1 MDKLLARIEKY
12 LTYTVIFL
20 LPITALAISPNPYVV
35 SKLAVLAF
43 GVALILLV
51 RSLRVISA
59 GKLEF
64 SVGNFD
70 FPVALIAVAYVASAL
85 LRTPNKME
93 AFLLPGTAT
102 AVAGGAFLYFLINQF
117 KEKEKSAIGKVLF
130 ASGTVFSVLIL
141 FAFSTLFSKIPQL
154 PAYIRSQGFT
164 PEGGYL
170 PAAIFLGAL
179 LPLGIGILLSEK
191 DKRKKALL
199 GIATAITV
207 FGLAISIYNLI
218 PGRPFAPRFPS
229 YSNGWFIAV
238 DSLKESPVFGI
249 GPGNYISA
257 FNRYRPLSYNAGD
270 IWAVKF
276 ATSRSYYLTALTEA
290 GMLGVAGL
298 ILLGLTL
305 YRIAKRDIKEKKLVH
320 WGFAASANL
329 VSLMLLIALLAFFPA
344 TALLLV
350 MLFVFLSLNAKTKQT
365 QLNLTTQAP
374 APLADAAG
382 LAGKI
387 PTQQMASRFPALLIS
402 VPVIIAIVL
411 FGIRAQNILRA
422 EYKFKKSLD
431 ALVQNQA
438 TETYDTMREAI
449 QLNPLVDRYHS
460 TFSRINL
467 ILANAIAQRAAD
479 PNVEITDAD
488 RVSITQLIQQAIS
501 EGKATVALNP
511 LRAGNWATLART
523 YQAIIPF
530 ATGADAFAVQTFRQ
544 AVALDPIN
552 PGLRIALGGVYYG
565 AGDYDNAINIFQVV
579 TTTVKPDLANAH
591 YNLAFAYREKGSL
604 DLAVNAMT
612 TALSLV
618 NRDSNDYEVARQA
631 LEDIQEQRKAAA
643 PTGDQLTP
651 PAEQPEPVITPP
663 IELPED
669 AEPPEA
675 PLSPTPTPTE
685 AEEEGEETTG
695 TPSVSPTV
703 TVTLTP
709 TP

>member
-1 MDKLLARIEKY
+1 MDKVLAKIETY
-12 LTYTVIFL
+12 LIYAVVFL

-51 RSLRVISA
+51 RAFRVIAA
-59 GKLEF
+59 GNLEF

-70 FPVALIAVAYVASAL
+70 FPVALVGVAYVASAM

-102 AVAGGAFLYFLINQF
+102 AVAGGALLYFLLNQL
-117 KEKEKSAIGKVLF
+117 KDKEKSTVAKVLF
-130 ASGTVFSVLIL
+130 GSGTVFSVFIL

-170 PAAIFLGAL
+170 PAAVFLGAL

-199 GIATAITV
+199 GVATVVTV

-229 YSNGWFIAV
+229 YSNGWSIAV

-249 GPGNYISA
+249 GPGNYLSA
-257 FNRYRPLSYNAGD
+257 FNRYRPLTYNTSD

-276 ATSRSYYLTALTEA
+276 ATARSFYLTALTEA
-290 GMLGVAGL
+290 GLLGIAGL
-298 ILLGLTL
+298 VFLGLTL
-305 YRIAKRDIKEKKLVH
+305 YKIAKRDVKEKKLVH

-329 VSLMLLIALLAFFPA
+329 VAIVVLILLLAVFPA
-344 TALLLV
+344 TTLLLIL
-350 MLFVFLSLNAKTKQT
+350 LFILLSLNAKTKQT
-365 QLNLTTQAP
+365 VLNLTTQASAPP
-374 APLADAAG
+374 ADAG

-387 PTQQMASRFPALLIS
+387 PTQQMASRFPALLLS
-402 VPVIIAIVL
+402 VPVIVAVVL
-411 FGIRAQNILRA
+411 FGIRAQTILRA
-422 EYKFKKSLD
+422 EYKFKQSLD
-431 ALVQNQA
+431 YLVQNQA
-438 TETYDTMREAI
+438 TDTYDTMREAI

-460 TFSRINL
+460 TFSRISL

-479 PNVEITDAD
+479 SAIGITDED
-488 RVSITQLIQQAIS
+488 RLSITQLIQQAIS

-511 LRAGNWATLART
+511 LRAGNWEILGRT
-523 YQAIIPF
+523 YQSIIPF
-530 ATGADAFAVQTFRQ
+530 AQGADAFAIQTLRQ

-552 PGLRIALGGVYYG
+552 ANLRIALGGIYYG
-565 AGDYDNAINIFQVV
+565 AGDYDNAINIFQVI

-591 YNLAFAYREKGSL
+591 FNLAFAYQQKGSL

-618 NRDSNDYEVARQA
+618 DRSSNDYEVARQA
-631 LEDIQEQRKAAA
+631 LENMQEQRQAAV
-643 PTGDQLTP
+643 PQGEELTP

-663 IELPED
+663 IELEED

-675 PLSPTPTPTE
+675 PLSPTPTT
-685 AEEEGEETTG
+685 AEEEISG
-695 TPSVSPTV
+695 TPSVSPAV
-703 TVTLTP
+703 TGTITP
-709 TP
+709 SPAP